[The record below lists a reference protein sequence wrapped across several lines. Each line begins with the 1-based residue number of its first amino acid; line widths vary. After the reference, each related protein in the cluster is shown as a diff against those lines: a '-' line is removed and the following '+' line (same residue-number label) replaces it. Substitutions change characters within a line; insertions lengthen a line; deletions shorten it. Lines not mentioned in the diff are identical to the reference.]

1 MASKRAVSDQQ
12 AIDQRLGGVLDA
24 EGIDNP
30 DTIIGWERIA
40 LGQLLL
46 SDDAESL
53 LDRLRPEEFLT
64 VPHEHIYA
72 TLMAHADKRIDQLAT
87 LRDLMGVR
95 QVTAVMDPASYLTS
109 CQQKAALAVG
119 DYSWY
124 ASRIKEAAELR
135 NAHKTVER
143 AQQALK
149 SRNMDTVRRV
159 FEEGAAGAGDVTDNG
174 PAVRLTSANSF
185 TMKGTKWLQK
195 GRIPAGMMTILA
207 GREGIGKST
216 VSLDIAAHITRGTLE
231 GRYYG
236 KPQNVILCATE
247 DSWEHTIIPR
257 LRAVGA
263 DLSRVFHI
271 AVQDETGGFRAITA
285 PGDIRAIEKAIQ
297 QSQPALM
304 LIDPI
309 MAVIDGKIDTHVQQQ
324 VQQGLEPL
332 TKMCERTMMAAL
344 GLIHVN
350 KSTTTDALN
359 SVMGSK
365 AFTSLPR
372 SVLYCIADPGEDGQ
386 FLLTH
391 EKCNVGPKQNSLTYR
406 LSSVRLDL
414 DPSEVD
420 DGDEAFITTSRVV
433 WGGEDERKAGDV
445 LAEAAADKSHG
456 RLRKDIKDYLDGQKG
471 CVSAADIVAELEDLD
486 VTRANI
492 DQTLKRMVK
501 AGEASKP
508 MRGYYQSAKLSP
520 VQS

>member
-1 MASKRAVSDQQ
+1 MASKRAVADQQ
-12 AIDQRLGGVLDA
+12 AVDQRLGGVLDT

-30 DTIIGWERIA
+30 DTVIGWERIA
-40 LGQLLL
+40 LGLLLL

-72 TLMAHADKRIDQLAT
+72 TLMAHADKRIDQLAA
-87 LRDLMGVR
+87 LRDLMDVR
-95 QVTAVMDPASYLTS
+95 QVTAVVDPASYLTS
-109 CQQKAALAVG
+109 CQQKAAHAVG
-119 DYSWY
+119 DY
-124 ASRIKEAAELR
+124 AFHAARIKDAAEWR
-135 NAHKTVER
+135 NAQRMIER

-159 FEEGAAGAGDVTDNG
+159 FEEGATSGSAITDNG
-174 PAVRLTSANSF
+174 PAVRLKSASSF
-185 TMKGTKWLQK
+185 TMKGVKWLQQ

-216 VSLDIAAHITRGTLE
+216 VSLDIAAKITQGTLE
-231 GRYYG
+231 GRYFG
-236 KPQNVILCATE
+236 KPRNVILCATE

-263 DLSRVFHI
+263 DLDRVFHI
-271 AVQDETGGFRAITA
+271 AVQDENGGFRAISA
-285 PGDIRAIEKAIQ
+285 PGDIRAIEEAIQ
-297 QSQPALM
+297 QSEPALM

-309 MAVIDGKIDTHVQQQ
+309 MAVIDGKIDTHVQAQ

-372 SVLYCIADPGEDGQ
+372 SVLYCIADPGDDGQ
-386 FLLTH
+386 FLFTH

-406 LSSVRLDL
+406 LSSVRIDL

-420 DGDEAFITTSRVV
+420 EGDEPFITTSRVI
-433 WGGEDERKAGDV
+433 WGGEDERKASDV
-445 LAEAAADKSHG
+445 LAEANADKSHG
-456 RLRKDIKDYLDGQKG
+456 KLRKEIKDYLDSQAG
-471 CVSAADIVAELEDLD
+471 CVSALEIVGEFEDID

-501 AGEASKP
+501 AGEANKP
-508 MRGYYQSAKLSP
+508 MRGYYQSAKQTP
-520 VQS
+520 VKS

>member
-1 MASKRAVSDQQ
+1 MTSKRAVSDRQ
-12 AIDQRLGGVLDA
+12 AIDQRLGGVLDT

-30 DTIIGWERIA
+30 DTVIGWERIA
-40 LGQLLL
+40 IGQLLL

-53 LDRLRPEEFLT
+53 LGHLQPEEFLT
-64 VPHEHIYA
+64 VAHEHIYA
-72 TLMAHADKRIDQLAT
+72 MLMAHADRRIDQLAA
-87 LRDLMGVR
+87 LRDLMDVR
-95 QVTAVMDPASYLTS
+95 QVTGAVDPASYLTS

-119 DYSWY
+119 DYRWF
-124 ASRIKEAAELR
+124 AVRIKEAAELR
-135 NAHKTVER
+135 SAHRTIER

-159 FEEGAAGAGDVTDNG
+159 FEEGASSSGEMRVSG
-174 PAVRLTSANSF
+174 PAVRLTSASSF
-185 TMKGTKWLQK
+185 AMKGVKWLMK
-195 GRIPAGMMTILA
+195 GRIPAGMLTILA

-216 VSLDIAAHITRGTLE
+216 VSLDIAAHITRGTLP
-231 GRYYG
+231 GRYFG
-236 KPQNVILCATE
+236 RPQNVILCATE

-257 LRAVGA
+257 LKAVGA
-263 DLSRVFHI
+263 DLDRVFHI
-271 AVQDETGGFRAITA
+271 AVQDENGGFRAIAA

-297 QSQPALM
+297 QANPALM
-304 LIDPI
+304 LIDPVMAI
-309 MAVIDGKIDTHVQQQ
+309 MDGRIDTHVQAQ

-386 FLLTH
+386 FLFTH
-391 EKCNVGPKQNSLTYR
+391 EKCNVGPKLTSITYR

-414 DPSEVD
+414 DPAEVD
-420 DGDEAFITTSRVV
+420 DGDEPYITTSRVV
-433 WGGEDERKAGDV
+433 WGDEDERKATDV
-445 LAEAAADKSHG
+445 LAEANADKSHG
-456 RLRKDIKDYLDGQKG
+456 RLRKDIKDYLDAQKG
-471 CVSAADIVAELEDLD
+471 CVSAADIVAELEDVD

-501 AGEASKP
+501 AGEATKP
-508 MRGYYQSAKLSP
+508 MRGFYQSAKLTP
-520 VQS
+520 VKP